1 MKKSL
6 FFALALAIALL
17 LTASAFAGEGSDT
30 VGDGKLLPQ
39 LRYSYTQTKLVT
51 DLPILSSGEYNLTD
65 HSIYAQL
72 NWGVNPNLDVYALAG
87 AQIESLNGDIVS
99 LSLGAPIG
107 ISANINGKY
116 GNSANFLYGLGA
128 KATFFRSD
136 NGFYVGGGLLFTHSF
151 GSNKNLKLSGTVDV
165 GGGPI
170 DIGAFTDTWP
180 TKISTHMVTL
190 TPDIHAGWHFKNG
203 LTPYVGLEYR
213 WIWALA
219 SYDIDQVTGGI
230 IDGNIDLFLHEKDG
244 FGVFAGIDYAVNDRL
259 YFNVEGKMLDRWGVD
274 ASVGYLFDVGGP
286 SRPAVNSPFLGGGG
300 IGSDTIGDCRLLPQL
315 RYSYMQTKLESDF
328 PILSSGDYK
337 LTQHSIYAQLN
348 WGVHPNVDVYA
359 LAGAEIESLDADV
372 ISLTLGA
379 PIVFDA
385 NVNASYKNQAN
396 FLYGV
401 GVKATFFRGD
411 NGFYMG
417 GGLLFTHSFG
427 GERTLK
433 LSGDFNGGPIGPTA
447 DTWPT
452 KISTRMITL
461 TPDIH
466 AGWHFKNG
474 LSPYVGIEYRWAW
487 ADARYD
493 IGQLTGGIVD
503 GDLDLFL
510 HQKDS
515 FGIFAGLDY
524 YATDRLY
531 FNVEGNM
538 LDRWGASAGVGYLFD
553 ICEKPVAPAPAP
565 APVIEPKL
573 EPMSKN

>member
-1 MKKSL
+1 MKRPL
-6 FFALALAIALL
+6 FLTLALALALM

-72 NWGVNPNLDVYALAG
+72 NWGVNPNLDVYGLVG
-87 AQIESLNGDIVS
+87 GQIESLDADIAD
-99 LSLGAPIG
+99 LNLGAPIG
-107 ISANINGKY
+107 ITANINGKY
-116 GNSANFLYGLGA
+116 GYSGNFLYGLGM

-151 GSNKNLKLSGTVDV
+151 GDNKNLKLSGEVNGTDIS
-165 GGGPI
+165 PI
-170 DIGAFTDTWP
+170 TDTWP
-180 TKISTHMVTL
+180 TRIKTHMVTL
-190 TPDIHAGWHFKNG
+190 TPDIHAGWRFKNG
-203 LTPYVGLEYR
+203 LTPYAGIEYR

-219 SYDIDQVTGGI
+219 SYDIGQVTAGI
-230 IDGNIDLFLHEKDG
+230 VGGNIDLFLREKNG
-244 FGVFAGIDYAVNDRL
+244 FGIFAGLDYAVNDRL

-274 ASVGYLFDVGGP
+274 ASVGYLFDTGANP
-286 SRPAVNSPFLGGGG
+286 RPAVNSPFMGGGG
-300 IGSDTIGDCRLLPQL
+300 AGSDTIGDCRLLPQV
-315 RYSYMQTKLESDF
+315 RYSYMQTNLESDF
-328 PILSSGDYK
+328 PILSGGDYE

-348 WGVHPNVDVYA
+348 WGISPNVDVYA
-359 LAGAEIESLDADV
+359 LAGAQIESLDADV
-372 ISLTLGA
+372 ISLSLGA

-385 NVNASYKNQAN
+385 NINASYNNKAN

-401 GVKATFFRGD
+401 GVKATFYRSD

-427 GERTLK
+427 GEKTLR
-433 LSGDFNGGPIGPTA
+433 LDGDFNGAPIGPIA

-452 KISTRMITL
+452 KISTRMISL

-493 IGQLTGGIVD
+493 IGQITGGIIG

-515 FGIFAGLDY
+515 LGIFAGVDY
-524 YATDRLY
+524 YATDKLY
-531 FNVEGNM
+531 FNVEGNA
-538 LDRWGASAGVGYLFD
+538 LDRWGVSAGVGYLFD
-553 ICEKPVAPAPAP
+553 ICEKPAAPAPAP